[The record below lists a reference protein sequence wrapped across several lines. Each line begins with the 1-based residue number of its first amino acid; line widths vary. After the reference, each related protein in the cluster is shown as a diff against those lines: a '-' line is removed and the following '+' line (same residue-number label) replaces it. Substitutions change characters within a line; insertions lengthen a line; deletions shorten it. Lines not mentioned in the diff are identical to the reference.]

1 MRLVEN
7 LLFRYVLIGV
17 PLLVFSGCL
26 IYYTVNVPWL
36 DDFEV
41 GPLMLFR
48 WLHAVDFQQ
57 KMALLWAP
65 NNEHRVVTLKLLALV
80 NYYVFGQMNIQW
92 MIWQSHLYL
101 IPLFA
106 LIWRI
111 IPKENR
117 LLYFIPIPFL
127 YLNFQY
133 YLSSFW
139 MIAAVQHN
147 LVIGFG
153 AISMYLL
160 GKSTTARR
168 FAFALLF
175 TLLASL
181 SNSDGLFFIAIG
193 ALVLFLQYRFRDLL
207 IWLGLLISVI
217 FMFFWKYPSMSYH
230 ETGMAYFKLH
240 PLESVQGF
248 FVFMGGGF
256 DFWYRDQTTFRL
268 LETAFFGFIL
278 LGLVVWILVQFV
290 AKQGLKE
297 ILVRWRTQTLTQA
310 PVLFVFSMLVFCLMN
325 AAAISIL
332 RSSFG
337 EFVYLIG
344 NYKIYPTLA
353 LVFVYLLVLLS
364 WKPDSVRMGGVLIF
378 SIVFWVASIR
388 NSWSDV
394 QERKQMLKRDY
405 ASIRAGG
412 GGLGFTAE
420 QQAKFGVDQVL
431 TFFEANGNYHAD

>member
-1 MRLVEN
+1 
-7 LLFRYVLIGV
+7 
-17 PLLVFSGCL
+17 
-26 IYYTVNVPWL
+26 
-36 DDFEV
+36 
-41 GPLMLFR
+41 
-48 WLHAVDFQQ
+48 
-57 KMALLWAP
+57 
-65 NNEHRVVTLKLLALV
+65 
-80 NYYVFGQMNIQW
+80 
-92 MIWQSHLYL
+92 
-101 IPLFA
+101 
-106 LIWRI
+106 
-111 IPKENR
+111 
-117 LLYFIPIPFL
+117 
-127 YLNFQY
+127 
-133 YLSSFW
+133 

-153 AISMYLL
+153 AISMYFL
-160 GKSTTARR
+160 GKSTTTRR

-268 LETAFFGFIL
+268 LETAFFGLIL
-278 LGLVVWILVQFV
+278 LGLVVWILAQFI
-290 AKQGLKE
+290 AKQGLKQV
-297 ILVRWRTQTLTQA
+297 LVRWRTQTLTQA

-420 QQAKFGVDQVL
+420 QQAKFGVDKVL